1 MCGFNVSKVVTAHLR
16 TRLDRLQIE
25 HDNAGRIDLLSNSR
39 GCSAYCDNLSSKA
52 RYDSKRFPDSE
63 LRCTPDMNVSTH
75 HPRFLSLATRERL
88 AKAMSEGIV
97 VPQGLIAHGR
107 GEAFDY
113 ILGEETL
120 PAATAATAGKEIVNL
135 SAAISAP
142 IEVNLFHRTSKRERL
157 IASYLK
163 RLGAG
168 DVLGVGK
175 SASSTI
181 RGIASSRRQ
190 TDPRGI
196 GKADVVL
203 IPLEDGD
210 RAEALSRDGKK
221 TIAIDLN
228 PLSRTSRAA
237 SVSIVDNV
245 IRAIPALTHAS
256 YRLKKMRRTSLER
269 LASDFDNQRNLAG
282 TIKEMIE
289 YLRG

>member
-1 MCGFNVSKVVTAHLR
+1 M
-16 TRLDRLQIE
+16 
-25 HDNAGRIDLLSNSR
+25 SNSR

-120 PAATAATAGKEIVNL
+120 PAATAATSAAAALLLMAEHPVLSVNGNTAALAGKEIVNL

-245 IRAIPALTHAS
+245 IRAIPALTQAS

-269 LASDFDNQRNLAG
+269 FVSDFDNQRNLESSVR
-282 TIKEMIE
+282 EMIE
-289 YLRG
+289 YLRGWA